1 MQKEPPPTGSGS
13 CVLGREV
20 LAGDLA
26 GLEAAGADVQALGRA
41 VDRRA
46 HALDVG
52 VEATLRNLARPGAVV
67 TEARALGADVTD
79 GSHRELLGLLGCTDS
94 GVALGGVRATAQ
106 EYPTT
111 SSGRESSGAEASTH
125 RPDRAFDR
133 SWARAAEPSQPCTT
147 LTVPERRADPHAER
161 RRRGPMP
168 GEGV

>member
-79 GSHRELLGLLGCTDS
+79 GSHRELLGLLGTDS
-94 GVALGGVRATAQ
+94 GSLSEGSGQPHKSIRRPPPDANRA
-106 EYPTT
+106 
-111 SSGRESSGAEASTH
+111 
-125 RPDRAFDR
+125 
-133 SWARAAEPSQPCTT
+133 
-147 LTVPERRADPHAER
+147 VPR
-161 RRRGPMP
+161 RRRTGRTGRSTGPGLVRLNRRSRALP
-168 GEGV
+168 

>member
-13 CVLGREV
+13 CVLVREV

-79 GSHRELLGLLGCTDS
+79 GSHRELLGLLGCTDTGSLSEGS
-94 GVALGGVRATAQ
+94 GQPHKSIRRRPPDANRAVA
-106 EYPTT
+106 
-111 SSGRESSGAEASTH
+111 
-125 RPDRAFDR
+125 
-133 SWARAAEPSQPCTT
+133 
-147 LTVPERRADPHAER
+147 R
-161 RRRGPMP
+161 RRRTGRTGGSTGPQP
-168 GEGV
+168 LR